1 MRDMMWIYAAFILLL
16 SEAWSLGPGT
26 NHKTSASFN
35 DSSIGGDVVRH
46 SAFNE
51 GSDVDLTCSNKTWN
65 ETLYVIWT
73 IQLKYRNECQ
83 ISSDDGGRGVD
94 TCNDGKSLTYTS
106 STQSYLHI
114 PDFTNGDEGVYKCES
129 VYKGGS
135 ERYEINVAITVPPRT
150 SVWFEQQ
157 DNKVVAVC
165 KAERGKPAA
174 NILWSHAGN
183 ISDVKTSSEPD
194 GFFTV
199 ESRLT
204 ISEGMNTKNLSC
216 AISHPYWREEKILE
230 LKLTK
235 DVTWLYISAAA
246 GLVFLAAV
254 VFFAQKKLVILRQ
267 CQQSDSSP
275 SKTAPVEDVEE
286 VEPYASYVQRVNSI
300 YNSSADLFT

>member
-1 MRDMMWIYAAFILLL
+1 MNMPSLMDRLPHAFLLMCYCFTYV
-16 SEAWSLGPGT
+16 SVYGLGPGSYH
-26 NHKTSASFN
+26 NPSASFN
-35 DSSIGGDVVRH
+35 DSSIGDGDVVRH

-51 GSDVDLTCSNKTWN
+51 GSDVYLTCSNKTWN

-135 ERYEINVAITVPPRT
+135 KRYEINVAITVPPRT
-150 SVWFEQQ
+150 SAWFEQQ
-157 DNKVVAVC
+157 DKKMVAVC

-174 NILWSHAGN
+174 NILWSHARN

-199 ESRLT
+199 ESRLK
-204 ISEGMNTKNLSC
+204 ISEGMDTENLSC
-216 AISHPYWREEKILE
+216 TIRHPYWREEKILE

-235 DVTWLYISAAA
+235 GY
-246 GLVFLAAV
+246 FLLPRILTVVAV
-254 VFFAQKKLVILRQ
+254 LVILAGFLLLYRR
-267 CQQSDSSP
+267 
-275 SKTAPVEDVEE
+275 K
-286 VEPYASYVQRVNSI
+286 
-300 YNSSADLFT
+300 

>member
-16 SEAWSLGPGT
+16 SEAWSLGP
-26 NHKTSASFN
+26 
-35 DSSIGGDVVRH
+35 VVRH

-83 ISSDDGGRGVD
+83 ISLDDRGRGVD
-94 TCNDGKSLTYTS
+94 TCKDGKSLTYTS

-150 SVWFEQQ
+150 SAWFDQQ
-157 DNKVVAVC
+157 DNKMVAVC
-165 KAERGKPAA
+165 KAEKGKPAA

-183 ISDVKTSSEPD
+183 ISDVKTLSEPD

-199 ESRLT
+199 ESRLK
-204 ISEGMNTKNLSC
+204 ISEGMDTENLSC

-235 DVTWLYISAAA
+235 GPVTWLCISAAA

-275 SKTAPVEDVEE
+275 SKTAPVVDVEE